1 MKYEKQELTSC
12 YFLNWDWY
20 LIQEEGGGGELE
32 AYQVLLFPLSPGLPP
47 FKVAQPKPRTAQSYL
62 LGLALSLCLW
72 IIERFDCFWFVGPD
86 LTYFG
91 VCCPILY
98 KDHIIDYLR
107 KKAISISD
115 FKYLWMCSRQLFL
128 VWRVIKTSHPSSQT
142 PNYPSITDLC
152 QKIWLRESQAGQTV
166 VPLVLSPEKL
176 WFHFSYNTSII
187 TCQFTLQKPVLVN
200 NRKEIALSTSLSAN
214 FVSFWSKVCFELTGN
229 SFRRKV
235 NCAVYRHWKIII

>member
-1 MKYEKQELTSC
+1 
-12 YFLNWDWY
+12 
-20 LIQEEGGGGELE
+20 
-32 AYQVLLFPLSPGLPP
+32 
-47 FKVAQPKPRTAQSYL
+47 
-62 LGLALSLCLW
+62 
-72 IIERFDCFWFVGPD
+72 
-86 LTYFG
+86 
-91 VCCPILY
+91 
-98 KDHIIDYLR
+98 
-107 KKAISISD
+107 
-115 FKYLWMCSRQLFL
+115 MCSRQLFL

-187 TCQFTLQKPVLVN
+187 TCQFTLQKPVLLK

-235 NCAVYRHWKIII
+235 NCAVYRRGRLLYNSARTNQPTSLLLTWLISYKKLTVVLFMSTTDLYDNNKQYFFDVLVFLDL